1 VLLLLAYSS
10 FLALQVLDIDC
21 YDLIM
26 SQVYALAQY
35 LQDNKIN
42 PADLQKSNKQF
53 NRNQL
58 FLVAYA
64 YYLLGLT
71 NENTRKHYKTV
82 IDQFTRFVSNTS
94 AINPLDAV
102 GIDVAL
108 WREDL
113 IRTGGIAGALPTMNL
128 DKYYPQENSSIH
140 NKVSILSAFFKF
152 LQKPGLDGTP
162 PLIAYNP
169 VEALR
174 QRFKVEKYSSSKK
187 ISIQTLQKII
197 DQIDRKTIK
206 GARNYALIY
215 GYFMTGRR
223 NNEWLTLKWG
233 QINFNTDPITY
244 NFIRKGQKETTD
256 ELPESVL
263 EALVEYLIIRY
274 GEDFQDQVYSDTY
287 LFTAMD
293 GKGGI
298 RQIVDPNHPLTEH
311 SMLRIL
317 KNLAIKAGIDPNS
330 LTVHSL
336 RHLHAESYL
345 DAGAS
350 VEEVRARLC
359 HQSLATT
366 QRYVSS
372 MKNEKNRLANKLD
385 EMLKK
390 KKDTT

>member
-1 VLLLLAYSS
+1 MYV
-10 FLALQVLDIDC
+10 
-21 YDLIM
+21 
-26 SQVYALAQY
+26 LAQY

-42 PADLQKSNKQF
+42 PADLQRSKKQF
-53 NRNQL
+53 NRDQL
-58 FLVAYA
+58 FFISYA

-82 IDQFTRFVSNTS
+82 LDQFTRFVSNSSSIT
-94 AINPLDAV
+94 PLDAA
-102 GIDVAL
+102 GIDVEL

-113 IRTGGIAGALPTMNL
+113 IRTGGVAGALPTMNL
-128 DKYYPQENSSIH
+128 DKYCPHEKSSIH
-140 NKVSILSAFFKF
+140 NKVDILSAFYKF

-162 PLIAYNP
+162 PLISYNP

-174 QRFKVEKYSSSKK
+174 QRFKVEKYGSSKK
-187 ISIQTLQKII
+187 ISIQTLQKIL
-197 DQIDRKTIK
+197 DQIDKNTVK
-206 GARNYALIY
+206 GARDYALIY

-223 NNEWLTLKWG
+223 NSEWLTLRWG

-244 NFIRKGQKETTD
+244 NFVRKGQKETTD
-256 ELPESVL
+256 ELPESIL
-263 EALVEYLIIRY
+263 EALVEYLVMRH
-274 GEDFQDQVYSDTY
+274 GEDFQSQLQSDTY

-293 GKGGI
+293 GRGGV
-298 RQIVDPNHPLTEH
+298 RQMMDPNHPLTEF

-317 KNLAIKAGIDPNS
+317 KTLAIEAGIDPNS

-336 RHLHAESYL
+336 RHLHAEAYL
-345 DAGAS
+345 EAGAS

-390 KKDTT
+390 KDINPKI

>member
-1 VLLLLAYSS
+1 MG
-10 FLALQVLDIDC
+10 C
-21 YDLIM
+21 YYLCM
-26 SQVYALAQY
+26 NQVYALARY
-35 LQDNKIN
+35 LQENKIN
-42 PADLQKSNKQF
+42 PADLQKSSKKF
-53 NRNQL
+53 NRDQL
-58 FLVAYA
+58 FLVSYA

-71 NENTRKHYKTV
+71 NENTKKHYKIV
-82 IDQFTRFVSNTS
+82 IDQFTRFVSNIS
-94 AINPLDAV
+94 GINPLDAV
-102 GIDVAL
+102 GIDVEL

-113 IRTGGIAGALPTMNL
+113 IRTGGVAGALPTMNL
-128 DKYYPQENSSIH
+128 DRYHPQEKSSIH

-162 PLIAYNP
+162 PLILFNP
-169 VEALR
+169 VAALR

-187 ISIQTLQKII
+187 ISIQTLQKIL
-197 DQIDRKTIK
+197 DQVNRNTIN
-206 GARNYALIY
+206 GTRDYALIY

-263 EALVEYLIIRY
+263 EALVEYLIKRY
-274 GEDFQDQVYSDTY
+274 GKDFQNCIYSDTY

-293 GKGGI
+293 GKGGV
-298 RQIVDPNHPLTEH
+298 RQMVDSNNPLTEH

-317 KNLAIKAGIDPNS
+317 KTLAIKAGVAPKT

-345 DAGAS
+345 EAGAT

-390 KKDTT
+390 REDIS